1 MEQETA
7 FWGRTALDLLYV
19 FGILFAVHVAV
30 GPYLSRFPRLI
41 ISFLLV
47 MGYFVFLRDQ
57 FFFT

>member
-1 MEQETA
+1 LDQEPA
-7 FWGRTALDLLYV
+7 FWWRTVLDLLYV

-30 GPYLSRFPRLI
+30 GPYLSRFPRLL

-47 MGYFVFLRDQ
+47 MGYFLFLRDK